1 MYCYEIMYRF
11 LKHLVV
17 AACITLILVGGTVS
31 INAAPPGFLE
41 GHLKIFSIK
50 EVELAGDNVPTKAT
64 AQNYDE
70 YPLVILSRD
79 GKTEVAR
86 LTADG
91 NGNYR
96 VALPPGDYLLDVQD
110 RARKHVRAKPQSFT
124 VGSNQTLRV
133 DMDMDTGIR

>member
-1 MYCYEIMYRF
+1 MSSFKKY
-11 LKHLVV
+11 LSA
-17 AACITLILVGGTVS
+17 AACLVWVLCNAPS
-31 INAAPPGFLE
+31 ISAAPPGLVE
-41 GHLKIFSIK
+41 GHLKIVSMK
-50 EVELAGDNVPTKAT
+50 EVELAGDNVPAKAT
-64 AQNYDE
+64 AQNYDD

-86 LTADG
+86 LTAG
-91 NGNYR
+91 PNGNYR

-124 VGSNQTLRV
+124 VGSNQTVRV